1 LFGGSTST
9 SILGRARTFRGAL
22 RKFRAGPEHDADRYS
37 AVRQYSLA
45 QIFGVW
51 AAAAIPMGVL
61 AWIIAPWLRD
71 QLGGDEP
78 LAQALL
84 ICITAGLIWQFVLVL
99 ILVRR
104 ELGGLQWS
112 RVREALWLRPP
123 RDPNT
128 GRVGGRVWWWVLP
141 FVVLFGLEEL
151 LSIPGPSV
159 RDFADFLDSDAGE
172 DFFRGA
178 WGWFAVIVVLA
189 VFNTVLGEE
198 LLFRG
203 LLLPRMRE
211 ACGKWDWVVNG
222 ALFVDVIPQPAGAS
236 RDEQACRSCRGHV
249 RSGRTAAFLHGD
261 RQPWRPALAPRR
273 LGLMA
278 DGGEQPSTS
287 NTDASPAPRSHWT
300 AGRVIGMVFA
310 SIGGLIGLALLLG
323 GIAVLVA
330 YAFGRDD
337 GYFTSDREQL
347 DSATYAITTEDIDLG
362 VDEADWAP
370 DEILGNV
377 RVQVEGEKLVFVGI
391 GSDEDVDRY
400 LGDVAHDELIDF
412 DGDDPEFA
420 PHEGI
425 APGTPPDDQ
434 AFWVAQSEGSGEQ
447 ALTWDAEFGRWTAVV
462 MNADATRGIDV
473 EADVG
478 VKLDWAIW
486 AGLGMF
492 VIGLLMSAGAVVVIL
507 LIGRRASRD
516 STTG

>member
-1 LFGGSTST
+1 
-9 SILGRARTFRGAL
+9 
-22 RKFRAGPEHDADRYS
+22 
-37 AVRQYSLA
+37 
-45 QIFGVW
+45 
-51 AAAAIPMGVL
+51 
-61 AWIIAPWLRD
+61 
-71 QLGGDEP
+71 
-78 LAQALL
+78 
-84 ICITAGLIWQFVLVL
+84 
-99 ILVRR
+99 
-104 ELGGLQWS
+104 
-112 RVREALWLRPP
+112 
-123 RDPNT
+123 
-128 GRVGGRVWWWVLP
+128 
-141 FVVLFGLEEL
+141 
-151 LSIPGPSV
+151 
-159 RDFADFLDSDAGE
+159 
-172 DFFRGA
+172 
-178 WGWFAVIVVLA
+178 
-189 VFNTVLGEE
+189 
-198 LLFRG
+198 
-203 LLLPRMRE
+203 
-211 ACGKWDWVVNG
+211 
-222 ALFVDVIPQPAGAS
+222 
-236 RDEQACRSCRGHV
+236 
-249 RSGRTAAFLHGD
+249 
-261 RQPWRPALAPRR
+261 
-273 LGLMA
+273 MA
-278 DGGEQPSTS
+278 DGGEQPTTS
-287 NTDASPAPRSHWT
+287 NTNASPAPRSHWT

-370 DEILGNV
+370 DEILGDV
-377 RVQVEGEKLVFVGI
+377 RVQVEGDKLVFVGI

-516 STTG
+516 STTA